1 MIGYLF
7 IYFVGSMGGKD
18 VKMNITLL
26 SPEAFARAHDGG
38 LVKATDHC
46 LVNLE
51 TTFGMYT

>member
-1 MIGYLF
+1 
-7 IYFVGSMGGKD
+7 MGGKD

>member
-1 MIGYLF
+1 MIGFF
-7 IYFVGSMGGKD
+7 IVGSMGGKD
-18 VKMNITLL
+18 VKNITLL

-51 TTFGMYT
+51 TTFGMYTT